1 MQFKGYWKLR
11 IFLSYLGQQVKK
23 KGQKIMIMYLFFND
37 SNLFRTSYYGN
48 RSLQRSPM
56 FQTSHFFLVISQEW
70 HLCISS
76 VNLCYSKGD

>member
-1 MQFKGYWKLR
+1 MSDIVNNIKYKHGGGRVQFKGYWKLR

-48 RSLQRSPM
+48 RSLQRTPM
-56 FQTSHFFLVISQEW
+56 FQTSHFFFS
-70 HLCISS
+70 H
-76 VNLCYSKGD
+76 

>member
-1 MQFKGYWKLR
+1 MTVTFLELPITETEAYKG
-11 IFLSYLGQQVKK
+11 V
-23 KGQKIMIMYLFFND
+23 
-37 SNLFRTSYYGN
+37 
-48 RSLQRSPM
+48 P